1 MTRSSIGRPRLSW
14 ARRALVLR
22 SRLLR
27 LGTFVQVL
35 IFAGLVSSGL
45 AHAAPE
51 AHILRIDPRAS
62 QVDGSPVLTMVVEIV
77 QNKRMSDITG
87 PCAAFTGNANIDC
100 VADAMTKTQALYSP
114 FDFPEENA
122 IFTVKV
128 DGSEIPA
135 QFVSKARWG
144 DSTGEAGVGTA
155 WLILI
160 DAASSMGKSFDEA
173 KQVAAAFVNAL
184 GPNDIVD
191 IMFFNDRAVV
201 SDSKW
206 VADKNAATSHLNS
219 VAGTFPSQEG
229 RARGLMTIIKR
240 AATDGFKELGNAG
253 QSIQVP
259 MHQAMVVLSNGAAGA
274 DPSTTGAGAQ
284 ILAQFMSKGR
294 FPEDNDALPK
304 TPVPVISV
312 WFPLQQVDELRNS
325 QREFME
331 GMANTDI
338 GGFYTIVRDG
348 QGARANKIVQAVR
361 QRFDKMH
368 IVKWRVSCVSPTLQ
382 QSFNL
387 FFQNTNPTIAPDA
400 TFSNVPVGIDPTTWP
415 LDVDFKATEDAAK
428 KNPIYPGGTVK
439 VYGNFCWGGNAQ
451 QAELYM
457 VPKNQSAPQ
466 TLQGGSIE
474 DAKKAQRTLIEAG
487 MRGKAVSAGDTV
499 VEFEVPDT
507 TKFLVGKGEKM
518 TARMIIYDNASRRT
532 SAVTADKIISLQA
545 QEKPLN
551 YILIGGI
558 TFGGVIV
565 ILLLVTVFRSGGSK
579 RRGPAQPPPK
589 PIVAAGPAPIA
600 PMAMGQPAPMMMGGQ
615 PPMGGGM
622 GPNLAGGAVAGGAL
636 GGGFAGGGV
645 MPAGGASQA
654 TLSGSQGIFT
664 ILPGMEMRAGRDGS
678 VCQILLTEPRVS
690 GTHSSLKIEGGQL
703 LVRDESSNNGTHIN
717 GQRIPPGV
725 WTPVG
730 PGAQLRFGPVEFSVR
745 LE

>member
-1 MTRSSIGRPRLSW
+1 MTRSSMGRATPSWPRPAGTSTIW
-14 ARRALVLR
+14 ARLRHLGGWLFAILVL
-22 SRLLR
+22 
-27 LGTFVQVL
+27 V
-35 IFAGLVSSGL
+35 VSQDRL

-62 QVDGSPVLTMVVEIV
+62 QVDGTPVLTMVVEVV
-77 QNKRMSDITG
+77 QNKRVSDITG
-87 PCAAFTGNANIDC
+87 PCAALTGNANIDC

-128 DGSEIPA
+128 DGSEIPSK
-135 QFVSKARWG
+135 FVSKARWG
-144 DSTGEAGVGTA
+144 DSTAEPGVGTA

-160 DAASSMGKSFDEA
+160 DAASSMGKTFEEA
-173 KQVAAAFVNAL
+173 KQVATAFVNAM

-206 VADKNAATSHLNS
+206 VADKKAALSHLAS
-219 VAGTFPSQEG
+219 VQSTYPSQEG
-229 RARGLMTIIKR
+229 RTRGLMTIVKR

-274 DPSTTGAGAQ
+274 DPSSTGAGAQ
-284 ILAQFMSKGR
+284 ILSQFMSKGR

-331 GMANTDI
+331 GLANTDI

-348 QGARANKIVQAVR
+348 QSHRAPKIVQAVR

-368 IVKWRVSCVSPTLQ
+368 IVKWRVSCVAPTLQ

-415 LDVDFKATEDAAK
+415 LDVDFEATQKAAT
-428 KNPIYPGGTVK
+428 KNPVYPGGTVK
-439 VYGNFCWGGNAQ
+439 IFGNFCWGGNAQ

-466 TLQGGSIE
+466 TLQGGTIE

-551 YILIGGI
+551 YLLIGGI
-558 TFGGVIV
+558 TAAGVMV
-565 ILLLVTVFRSGGSK
+565 ILLLITAFRGGGRG
-579 RRGPAQPPPK
+579 RRAAAPPPAR
-589 PIVAAGPAPIA
+589 PIVAAPAPVVAAA
-600 PMAMGQPAPMMMGGQ
+600 PMAMAGGPPVGGMAPAPYQPAPYQPAPM
-615 PPMGGGM
+615 PP
-622 GPNLAGGAVAGGAL
+622 GGAH
-636 GGGFAGGGV
+636 
-645 MPAGGASQA
+645 QA

-664 ILPGMEMRAGRDGS
+664 ILPGMEMKAGRDGS

-703 LVRDESSNNGTHIN
+703 LVRDENSNNGTHIN
-717 GQRIPPGV
+717 GQRIPAGV

-730 PGAQLRFGPVEFSVR
+730 PGAQLRFGPVEFNVR